1 MKSILW
7 VVAMTIRQEMIRAV
21 SRSKAVMED
30 SISTVVN
37 FLTTSINPDGGFKGR
52 DKQSD
57 LYYTVFGL
65 EALLALDGTFPR
77 NQIFNFI
84 QGFTKKDPIDLVH
97 LAALIRCF
105 ANLSEGGIEKKL
117 REKFIRD
124 LERFRS
130 KDGGFA
136 NDTGV
141 DHGTAYGCFFALA
154 AYQDLQID
162 MPGHTGVLQCIQ
174 ALSIANGGF
183 TNNTKIKTASTNAT
197 AAALIVLNH
206 LSQSSYKKAADWL
219 FAQCTSS
226 GGFLA
231 IPMAPVPDLL
241 STATALHALAVT
253 GYRIDTIKERCLDF
267 VDSLWCSKGGFYG
280 NWTDTILDCEY
291 TYYGLLALGHL
302 GK

>member
-7 VVAMTIRQEMIRAV
+7 AVAMTIRLEMIRAV
-21 SRSKAVMED
+21 SRSKAAMED
-30 SISTVVN
+30 SISSVVD
-37 FLTTSINPDGGFKGR
+37 FLTASISPDGGFKGR

-65 EALLALDGTFPR
+65 EALLALGSSFPR
-77 NQIFNFI
+77 NQISNFV
-84 QGFTKKDPIDLVH
+84 QGFTKKEPSDLVH
-97 LAALIRCF
+97 LAATIRCYV
-105 ANLSEGGIEKKL
+105 NLSDGVLEKGL
-117 REKFIRD
+117 RKKFIKN

-136 NDTGV
+136 NNMGAE
-141 DHGTAYGCFFALA
+141 HGTAYGCFFALT
-154 AYQDLQID
+154 AYQDLQTD
-162 MPGHTGVLQCIQ
+162 LPNSTAVAQCIG
-174 ALSIANGGF
+174 ALAISEGGF

-197 AAALIVLNH
+197 AAAMIVLNQLN
-206 LSQSSYKKAADWL
+206 LSSGKRTADWL
-219 FAQCTSS
+219 LAQCTSD

-231 IPMAPVPDLL
+231 MPMAPVPDLL

-253 GYRIDTIKERCLDF
+253 GFEIDTIKEECLDF
-267 VDSLWCSKGGFYG
+267 VDSLWCGKGGFYG
-280 NWTDTILDCEY
+280 NWTDAIVDCEY